1 MIIQLLSYFIVLATM
16 PLKSFMICMT
26 PIVRMT
32 QKNNKKKGDS
42 SLKSTHQSCKRKTIK
57 EVCKCLPYIC
67 IAIPGLQQKSQQQK
81 CKQGQC
87 CRIAGK
93 ISLTINSHEPR
104 SLYKITNN
112 MSTQLSH
119 QLLSIVIVHHQM
131 VYTMNKK
138 SLTV

>member
-1 MIIQLLSYFIVLATM
+1 MVIQLLSYLIVLITM

-26 PIVRMT
+26 PIKRMT
-32 QKNNKKKGDS
+32 HRKTTKKRRC
-42 SLKSTHQSCKRKTIK
+42 LKSTHQSRQREIIK
-57 EVCKCLPYIC
+57 KVCKCLPYIC